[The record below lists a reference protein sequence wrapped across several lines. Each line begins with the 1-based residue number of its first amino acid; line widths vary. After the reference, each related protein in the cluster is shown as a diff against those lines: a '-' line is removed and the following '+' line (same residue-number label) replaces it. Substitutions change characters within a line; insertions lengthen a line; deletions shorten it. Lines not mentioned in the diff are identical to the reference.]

1 MLDKQKVFCII
12 KYRYRKLSVK
22 QKDTEIFLDIL
33 CGNCI
38 LEYFLQNVNMFTE
51 CFLIK
56 KGDEVFDLRQ
66 NQGSM
71 QVQRSKRYIS

>member
-1 MLDKQKVFCII
+1 M

-38 LEYFLQNVNMFTE
+38 LEYFLQNVNMSTE

>member
-1 MLDKQKVFCII
+1 M

-71 QVQRSKRYIS
+71 QVQRSKRCIS